1 MSISPFNRSR
11 ANRSRHCRTHRGVR
25 STARAIARLP
35 NPRPASR
42 TARARS
48 ATQAPVRPA
57 RHRCCNTR
65 RSLGVNRT
73 VVSGS
78 GHPHLACR
86 CLFCFPMPPRI
97 CHPGWVPNLWDSA
110 LGAPNEWT
118 RHRGLGGTP
127 SSGRPARGA
136 RGGQSGHRPHRG
148 PDASVG
154 AAVARALRPRSI
166 ERANR
171 HAALR
176 ASRPLFPPK
185 NVMMSCPWRVAPA
198 PSCGALVRTG
208 RFGPSLGPRCSGTSS
223 VGSARAPSTDG

>member
-110 LGAPNEWT
+110 LARTSSRVQRHPSLLSPRLRAAPFSSNCGPLPL
-118 RHRGLGGTP
+118 RG
-127 SSGRPARGA
+127 RGILFIPL
-136 RGGQSGHRPHRG
+136 PHRG
-148 PDASVG
+148 RGPHFEPRRSP
-154 AAVARALRPRSI
+154 RATRRGL
-166 ERANR
+166 
-171 HAALR
+171 
-176 ASRPLFPPK
+176 
-185 NVMMSCPWRVAPA
+185 
-198 PSCGALVRTG
+198 
-208 RFGPSLGPRCSGTSS
+208 SG
-223 VGSARAPSTDG
+223 